1 MKFIAAL
8 PVLAA
13 LALTAPALAQ
23 QEAPPPDRAAMMAKH
38 HSEMCTNHYAHAVGE
53 MAEIEVR
60 FALTPAQKAPF
71 ERWKEIKLR
80 HAKAQSAKCADF
92 APLGR
97 DASIIDRRERQIAQ
111 LQTRLDNLKAEEPA
125 LVALVKVLTPQQQ
138 EVLKRAAHEAMGDR
152 MMMMHRFE
160 DGRGGP
166 MAPHRMEMR
175 DQAPVK

>member
-8 PVLAA
+8 PVLAV

-23 QEAPPPDRAAMMAKH
+23 QETPPPDRAAMMAKH
-38 HSEMCTNHYAHAVGE
+38 HSEMCANHYAHAVGK

-60 FALTPAQKAPF
+60 LALTPAQKAPF
-71 ERWKEIKLR
+71 ERWKEIKLS
-80 HAKAQSAKCADF
+80 HAKAQSAKCGDF
-92 APLGR
+92 APPGR
-97 DASIIDRRERQIAQ
+97 DASIIDRHEREIAR
-111 LQTRLDNLKAEEPA
+111 LQTRLDALKAEQPA
-125 LVALVKVLTPQQQ
+125 LAALVKVLTPEQL
-138 EVLKRAAHEAMGDR
+138 EVLKHAAHEAMGEH

-175 DQAPVK
+175 DQTPVK